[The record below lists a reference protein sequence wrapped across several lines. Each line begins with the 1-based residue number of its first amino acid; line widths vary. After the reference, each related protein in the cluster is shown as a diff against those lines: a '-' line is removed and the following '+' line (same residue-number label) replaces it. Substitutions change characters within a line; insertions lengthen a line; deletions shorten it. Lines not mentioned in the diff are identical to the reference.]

1 MCRPELDDYFMEIAR
16 VVASRSTCLRRKAG
30 ALLVKDKRI
39 LSTGYNGVPKGLPHC
54 EDVGCP
60 RENYASGTHH
70 ELCRAVHSEQNA
82 IVQAAIHGVS
92 IEGATL
98 YCTHQPCALCAKML
112 INAGI
117 VRVVYYEDYPDMGS
131 LDFFNQ
137 AGIAVVKL
145 EKA

>member
-1 MCRPELDDYFMEIAR
+1 MRIAE

-30 ALLVKDKRI
+30 AVLVKDKRI

-54 EDVGCP
+54 EDTGCP
-60 RENYASGTHH
+60 REKYESGTHH

-98 YCTHQPCALCAKML
+98 YCTYQPCTLCAKML

-117 VRVVYYEDYPDMGS
+117 TRVVYRDDYPDMES
-131 LDFFNQ
+131 LKFFVQ
-137 AGIAVVKL
+137 AGVNV
-145 EKA
+145 EKIE